1 MDNSSSSNIL
11 YPNTFPDTVNSSIT
25 VYSTGVNGQK
35 KGDKTKGLLIFY
47 LVLPIVLT
55 ILIMWL
61 RSRPPNKQNVTKMV
75 IYFTMLVSIIF
86 LAITSLMEYND
97 KKKNSTQEKSLLS
110 NLRKAVI
117 AVDTIVIVIMLGL
130 LTHFSFLKPSST
142 LPSGNKTNLQFF

>member
-11 YPNTFPDTVNSSIT
+11 YPNTFPDSVNSSIMI
-25 VYSTGVNGQK
+25 YSTGVNGQNK
-35 KGDKTKGLLIFY
+35 KDKTKGLLIFY
-47 LVLPIVLT
+47 IVLPIVLT

-86 LAITSLMEYND
+86 LAITSLMEYKD

-117 AVDTIVIVIMLGL
+117 AVNTIVIVIMLGL
-130 LTHFSFLKPSST
+130 LTHFSFLKPSSR